1 MVKAR
6 FDHLFCNLES
16 TSGLF
21 IKMNKHIT
29 VKTPEQN
36 EFIKTLQK
44 MAYEHNAYD
53 IFCDFL
59 TLSCYAFANV
69 SHFNQDRENKYLSII
84 GKYKK
89 DVQEQFPKLL
99 AIVTEGFQRGF
110 CDFLGDVYMACDFG
124 SDSMGQFFTPYSV
137 CQVCAE
143 MNVPKDIDTNR
154 IYKVAEPACGGGA
167 MIIALA
173 EVFYKRGLNFQHNM
187 YVEMTDLS
195 WNAVCMSMI
204 QMSLLGIPAT
214 IIHGNTLSLEI
225 FDVFE
230 TPMVGMNLIK
240 ERIRIQEKED
250 KVQPEEKKQV
260 KEIKL
265 NTPLF
270 DME

>member
-1 MVKAR
+1 
-6 FDHLFCNLES
+6 
-16 TSGLF
+16 
-21 IKMNKHIT
+21 
-29 VKTPEQN
+29 
-36 EFIKTLQK
+36 
-44 MAYEHNAYD
+44 MAYEHNMYD
-53 IFCDFL
+53 VFCDFL

-69 SHFNQDRENKYLSII
+69 SHFNQERENKYLSII

-99 AIVTEGFQRGF
+99 ALVTEGFERGF
-110 CDFLGDVYMACDFG
+110 RDFLGEVYMACDFG

-143 MNVPKDIDTNR
+143 TSLPDELDKNK

-173 EVFYKRGLNFQHNM
+173 ESMYKRDINYQQNL
-187 YVEMTDLS
+187 YVEMIDLS

-214 IIHGNTLSLEI
+214 IIHGNSISLEV

-230 TPMVGMNLIK
+230 TPMVAVNLIK
-240 ERIRIQEKED
+240 ERLAIQEQEKLVSVEVEPE
-250 KVQPEEKKQV
+250 KVET
-260 KEIKL
+260 EIKL
-265 NTPLF
+265 NMPLF
-270 DME
+270 DM

>member
-1 MVKAR
+1 MSSKR
-6 FDHLFCNLES
+6 
-16 TSGLF
+16 
-21 IKMNKHIT
+21 IT
-29 VKTPEQN
+29 VQSSEQN

-44 MAYEHNAYD
+44 MAYEHNMYD
-53 IFCDFL
+53 VFCDFL

-99 AIVTEGFQRGF
+99 ALVTEGFEHGF
-110 CDFLGDVYMACDFG
+110 RDFLGEVYMACDFG

-143 MNVPKDIDTNR
+143 MRVPDNLDKNK

-173 EVFYKRGLNFQHNM
+173 EAFYKKDINFQRNL

-214 IIHGNTLSLEI
+214 IIHGNSISLEV

-230 TPMVGMNLIK
+230 TPMVGINLIK
-240 ERIRIQEKED
+240 ERLAIQEQEKLVSAEVEPE
-250 KVQPEEKKQV
+250 KVET
-260 KEIKL
+260 EIKL
-265 NTPLF
+265 NMPLF
-270 DME
+270 DM